1 MFHYISNEVLLLEQL
16 NAIIEDDTQLK
27 LSEEAL
33 LNIEKCEAFWRE
45 KAAASSKEFPE
56 SENADRLLRQYACGI
71 GQPIPRTIVRLM
83 LFLKIQSFSY
93 GFSGV
98 RLEVVQRLIQFYN
111 AAALPIVY
119 SQDIPD
125 ERIALAHLA
134 LPLIGEGELHY
145 QRKTYATQE
154 IDDKNGWQP
163 LTLNTREVEALL
175 NGTQLTTAYSVYN
188 LLKALRLVQ
197 WADFVAAVSTSVFG
211 GNLSPFSELM
221 QIVRPHKGLIETAEH
236 LRTLLKDTPLTEL
249 PNSGQSMPEAFC
261 SIPQIHG
268 AVREA
273 IAAIRKV
280 VKTEIN
286 SVTDNPILFPEQN
299 QIIFGGNSHTLPLTL
314 AMDFLAITLTS
325 LGNISERRLFFL
337 LANSIQTKDDNPQ
350 YALLQRIVEGLLNEN
365 RRLSTPA
372 SIESPI
378 LFEKAMDIKGMGGSG
393 AIKCLQ
399 VLKNVEKII
408 AIELLLATSL
418 CKKEDLSTHS
428 PLFKDYLAFLGNE
441 ITTLKINI
449 EQTLQFFNDYE
460 FPNRP

>member
-45 KAAASSKEFPE
+45 KAADSSKEFPE
-56 SENADRLLRQYACGI
+56 SENADQLLRQYACGI

-111 AAALPIVY
+111 AGALPIVY

-249 PNSGQSMPEAFC
+249 PNSGQRMPEAFC

-337 LANSIQTKDDNPQ
+337 LANRIQTKDDNPQ

-399 VLKNVEKII
+399 VLKNIEKII

-428 PLFKDYLAFLGNE
+428 PFFKDYLAFLGNE
-441 ITTLKINI
+441 TTTLKINI

>member
-45 KAAASSKEFPE
+45 KSADSSKEFPE

-111 AAALPIVY
+111 AGALPIVY

-154 IDDKNGWQP
+154 IDTKNGWQP

-236 LRTLLKDTPLTEL
+236 LRTLLKDTPLTKL

-418 CKKEDLSTHS
+418 CKKEDLSPHS

-441 ITTLKINI
+441 TTTLKINI

>member
-45 KAAASSKEFPE
+45 KAADSSKEFPE

-98 RLEVVQRLIQFYN
+98 RLEVVERLIQFYN
-111 AAALPIVY
+111 AGALPIVY

-134 LPLIGEGELHY
+134 LPLIGEGALHY

-236 LRTLLKDTPLTEL
+236 LRALLKETPLTEL
-249 PNSGQSMPEAFC
+249 PNSGQRMPEAFC

-273 IAAIRKV
+273 IEAIRKV

-441 ITTLKINI
+441 TTTLKINI

>member
-45 KAAASSKEFPE
+45 KAADSSKEFPE

-111 AAALPIVY
+111 AGALPIVY

-154 IDDKNGWQP
+154 IDTKNGWQP

-236 LRTLLKDTPLTEL
+236 LRALLKETPLTKL

>member
-56 SENADRLLRQYACGI
+56 SESADRLLRQYACGI
-71 GQPIPRTIVRLM
+71 GQPIPRSIVRLM

-111 AAALPIVY
+111 AGALPIVY

-154 IDDKNGWQP
+154 IDNKNGWQP

-236 LRTLLKDTPLTEL
+236 LRALLKDTPLTKL

-441 ITTLKINI
+441 TTTLKINI

>member
-56 SENADRLLRQYACGI
+56 SESADRLLRQYACGI
-71 GQPIPRTIVRLM
+71 GQPIPRSIVRLM

-236 LRTLLKDTPLTEL
+236 LRALLKDTPLTEL

-441 ITTLKINI
+441 TTTLKINI

>member
-56 SENADRLLRQYACGI
+56 SESADRLLRQYACGI

-111 AAALPIVY
+111 AGALPIVY

-154 IDDKNGWQP
+154 IDTKNGWQP

-236 LRTLLKDTPLTEL
+236 LRALLKETPLTKL

-337 LANSIQTKDDNPQ
+337 LANSIQTKEDNPQ

-408 AIELLLATSL
+408 AIELLLATLL

-441 ITTLKINI
+441 TTTLKINI

>member
-45 KAAASSKEFPE
+45 KAADSSKESPE
-56 SENADRLLRQYACGI
+56 SENAAQLLRQYACGI

-111 AAALPIVY
+111 AGALPIVY

-145 QRKTYATQE
+145 QRKTYATEE

-236 LRTLLKDTPLTEL
+236 LRALLKETPLTEL
-249 PNSGQSMPEAFC
+249 PNSGQRMPEAFC

-337 LANSIQTKDDNPQ
+337 LANSIPTKDDNPQ

-441 ITTLKINI
+441 TTTLKINI

>member
-45 KAAASSKEFPE
+45 KAADSSKEFPE

-111 AAALPIVY
+111 AGALPIVY

-154 IDDKNGWQP
+154 IDTKNGWQP

-236 LRTLLKDTPLTEL
+236 LRALLKETPLTEL
-249 PNSGQSMPEAFC
+249 PNSGQRMPEAFC

>member
-71 GQPIPRTIVRLM
+71 GQPIPRSIVRLM

-111 AAALPIVY
+111 AGALPIVY

-337 LANSIQTKDDNPQ
+337 LANSIPTKDDNPQ

-441 ITTLKINI
+441 TTTLKINI
-449 EQTLQFFNDYE
+449 EHTLQFFNDYE

>member
-45 KAAASSKEFPE
+45 KAADSSKESPE
-56 SENADRLLRQYACGI
+56 SENADQLLRQYACGI

-98 RLEVVQRLIQFYN
+98 RLEVVHRLIQFYN
-111 AAALPIVY
+111 TGALPIVY

-154 IDDKNGWQP
+154 IDTKNGWQP

-249 PNSGQSMPEAFC
+249 PNSGQRMPEAFC

-441 ITTLKINI
+441 TTTLKINI

>member
-45 KAAASSKEFPE
+45 KAADSSKKSPE
-56 SENADRLLRQYACGI
+56 SENADQLLRQYACGI

-111 AAALPIVY
+111 AGALPIVY

-236 LRTLLKDTPLTEL
+236 LRALLKETPLTEL
-249 PNSGQSMPEAFC
+249 PNSGQRMPEAFC

-441 ITTLKINI
+441 TTTLKINI

>member
-45 KAAASSKEFPE
+45 KAADSSKESPE
-56 SENADRLLRQYACGI
+56 SENADQLLRQYACGI

-111 AAALPIVY
+111 AGALPIVY

-249 PNSGQSMPEAFC
+249 PNSGQRMPEAFC

-441 ITTLKINI
+441 TTTLKINI

>member
-45 KAAASSKEFPE
+45 KAADSSKESPE
-56 SENADRLLRQYACGI
+56 SENADQLLRQYACGI

-111 AAALPIVY
+111 AGALPIVY

-154 IDDKNGWQP
+154 IDTKNGWQP

-236 LRTLLKDTPLTEL
+236 LRALLKETPLTEL
-249 PNSGQSMPEAFC
+249 PNSGQCMPEAFC

-441 ITTLKINI
+441 TTTLKINI

>member
-45 KAAASSKEFPE
+45 KAADSSKEFRE

-111 AAALPIVY
+111 AGALPIVY

-145 QRKTYATQE
+145 QRKTYATEE

-197 WADFVAAVSTSVFG
+197 WADFVAAISTSVFG

-249 PNSGQSMPEAFC
+249 PNSGQRMPEAFC

-337 LANSIQTKDDNPQ
+337 LTNSIQTKDDNPQ

>member
-56 SENADRLLRQYACGI
+56 SESADRLLRQYACGI

-111 AAALPIVY
+111 AGALPIVY

-154 IDDKNGWQP
+154 IDTKNGWQP

-441 ITTLKINI
+441 TTTLKINI

>member
-45 KAAASSKEFPE
+45 KAADSSKESPE

-111 AAALPIVY
+111 AGALPIVY

-337 LANSIQTKDDNPQ
+337 LTNSIQTKDDNPQ

-441 ITTLKINI
+441 TTTLKINI